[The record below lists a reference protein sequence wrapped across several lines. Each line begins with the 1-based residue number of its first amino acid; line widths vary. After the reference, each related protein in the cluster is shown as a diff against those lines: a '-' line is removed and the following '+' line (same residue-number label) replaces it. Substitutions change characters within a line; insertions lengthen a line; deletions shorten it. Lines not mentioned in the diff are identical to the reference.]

1 MERFKHP
8 TSAWEDLLEIYITHS
23 RRTTNKRYMA
33 KMQHEYLNVYDY
45 A

>member
-8 TSAWEDLLEIYITHS
+8 TSAWEDLLERSIKPIA
-23 RRTTNKRYMA
+23 RDNQIKDMA